1 MSVCQRCEAVID
13 RYRRSFSDSAAF
25 HGLLSLSKKTIQ
37 WKLLLVTIAVAAAVV
52 VECSRM
58 STNAAQQ
65 ENRSVSMAE
74 TATASDKTALVEHG
88 LRWWN
93 QSPDP
98 TNPVAC
104 ATCHHDQAAVRG
116 WAASFPKWRP
126 LPPPHARVMTLLQAN
141 AEAVERHYRF
151 SDPRPVTIAITAFLI
166 AEGEETRITPGVSPD
181 QPVFPE
187 RVNALSTSVSRG
199 QMLFATRCAACHDA
213 KPVASALLA
222 FPRMRAHE
230 PESFEGFIEYHS
242 GPNAPIFWNSAES
255 ADLVAFLM
263 RGLSG
268 QPLRLKSPC
277 SKEALQ

>member
-1 MSVCQRCEAVID
+1 MIG
-13 RYRRSFSDSAAF
+13 RYCRSLSDCAAF

-52 VECSRM
+52 VEYSRM
-58 STNAAQQ
+58 STHAAQQ

-74 TATASDKTALVEHG
+74 TATASDETALVEHG
-88 LRWWN
+88 LRWWS

-151 SDPRPVTIAITAFLI
+151 SDPRTVAIALTAFLI
-166 AEGEETRITPGVSPD
+166 AEGEGTRITPGVSPD

-187 RVNALSTSVSRG
+187 RVNALSASVGRG
-199 QMLFATRCAACHDA
+199 QVIFARRCATCHDA

-230 PESFEGFIEYHS
+230 PESFEGFIESHS
-242 GPNAPIFWNSAES
+242 GPTAPISWNSGES
-255 ADLVAFLM
+255 ADLIAFLM
-263 RGLSG
+263 GGLSG
-268 QPLRLKSPC
+268 QPLRLKSAC

>member
-1 MSVCQRCEAVID
+1 VSLLQRCEAVIG
-13 RYRRSFSDSAAF
+13 RYCRGLWDSAAL
-25 HGLLSLSKKTIQ
+25 HELLSLSKKTIQ

-52 VECSRM
+52 VEYSKM
-58 STNAAQQ
+58 ATNAAQQ
-65 ENRSVSMAE
+65 RNRSVSDA
-74 TATASDKTALVEHG
+74 TALVEDG
-88 LRWWN
+88 QRWWRR
-93 QSPDP
+93 SLDP
-98 TNPVAC
+98 TNPVGC
-104 ATCHHDQAAVRG
+104 ATCHHDPAAVRG

-141 AEAVERHYRF
+141 AEAVERHYRLA
-151 SDPRPVTIAITAFLI
+151 DPRPVAIALTAFLI
-166 AEGEETRITPGVSPD
+166 AEGEGTPITPGVSPD

-187 RVNALSTSVSRG
+187 RINALSASGSRG
-199 QMLFATRCAACHDA
+199 QTLFARRCAACHDA
-213 KPVASALLA
+213 KPVASALLT

-242 GPNAPIFWNSAES
+242 GPNAPISWNSVET

-268 QPLRLKSPC
+268 QPLRLKSAW

>member
-1 MSVCQRCEAVID
+1 MIG
-13 RYRRSFSDSAAF
+13 RYWRSLSDSAAF

-37 WKLLLVTIAVAAAVV
+37 WKLLLVIIAVAAAVV
-52 VECSRM
+52 VEYSKM

-65 ENRSVSMAE
+65 RNRRVSD
-74 TATASDKTALVEHG
+74 ASALVEHG
-88 LRWWN
+88 KRWWRR
-93 QSPDP
+93 SLDP
-98 TNPVAC
+98 TNPVSC
-104 ATCHHDQAAVRG
+104 ATCHHDRAAVRG

-151 SDPRPVTIAITAFLI
+151 SDPRPVAIALTAFLI
-166 AEGEETRITPGVSPD
+166 AEGKGTRITPGVSPD

-187 RVNALSTSVSRG
+187 RVKALSVSVSRG
-199 QMLFATRCAACHDA
+199 QMLFAGRCAACHDA

-230 PESFEGFIEYHS
+230 PESLEGFIEYHS
-242 GPNAPIFWNSAES
+242 EPNVPIFWNSAES
-255 ADLVAFLM
+255 ADLIAFLM

-268 QPLRLKSPC
+268 QPLRFRSAC